1 MESAASAI
9 IKIGDDPA
17 KAIQSLDDSM
27 NFLTVAELQQIE
39 HLQAVGEKSEA
50 ARVAIA
56 ALGGEMHKRAA
67 QANQDGPWFT
77 KAFDRWK
84 QGWSNIGSGIGQV
97 LTLGGN
103 KTAID
108 KYTDALNEYHAALKK
123 VKDDLANG
131 VGGISLSTDKWFAN
145 SQYQRVMDI
154 WNSPDFQKQRSDKLG
169 ADVSRQVQSEA
180 KDAVQQLAEL
190 GISLDGVR
198 TKE

>member
-1 MESAASAI
+1 
-9 IKIGDDPA
+9 
-17 KAIQSLDDSM
+17 
-27 NFLTVAELQQIE
+27 
-39 HLQAVGEKSEA
+39 
-50 ARVAIA
+50 VAIA